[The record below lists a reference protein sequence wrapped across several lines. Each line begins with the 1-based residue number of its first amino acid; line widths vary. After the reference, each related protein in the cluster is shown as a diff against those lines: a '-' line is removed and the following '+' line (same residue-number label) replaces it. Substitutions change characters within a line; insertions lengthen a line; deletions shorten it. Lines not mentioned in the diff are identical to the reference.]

1 MKNANIIT
9 RCLFPAAGYGTRFL
23 PVTKAMPK
31 EMLPVLTKPLI
42 QYGVEEAM
50 DAGCDVMSV
59 ITGRGK
65 RAITDHFDISY
76 ELEHQIQGSSKEKML
91 SDIRNIIDKCTFT
104 YTRQNEMKGL
114 GDAIYKGKVLVGD
127 RDPFAVILADDFLVY
142 KGLGITADLVRAY
155 EETNKTQLSVM
166 QVDGHDI
173 SKYGVIKHN
182 EKNSAVRGLVEK
194 PIFEEAP
201 SSLASI
207 GRYILTPNIFD
218 ILRTQKVGVGGEI
231 QLSDAINTQAKSGN
245 VEWVLLDGK
254 RFDCGD
260 ARGYLNAILH
270 AAEEKNML

>member
-1 MKNANIIT
+1 MMKKIRKAV
-9 RCLFPAAGYGTRFL
+9 FPVAGFGTRFL
-23 PVTKAMPK
+23 PATKAMPK
-31 EMLPVLTKPLI
+31 ELMPIINKPLI
-42 QYGVEEAM
+42 QYAVEEVIS
-50 DAGCDVMSV
+50 AGIDTLIF
-59 ITGRGK
+59 ITGRNK
-65 RAITDHFDISY
+65 RAIEDHFDRNL
-76 ELEHQIQGSSKEKML
+76 ELEAALDKNAKAEQAEML
-91 SDIRNIIDKCTFT
+91 RNILPSGVECIFV
-104 YTRQNEMKGL
+104 RQPKQLGL
-114 GDAIYKGKVLVGD
+114 GHAVLCAERAVGNE
-127 RDPFAVILADDFLVY
+127 PFAVILADDFLVY

-182 EKNSAVRGLVEK
+182 ENNSAVRGLVEK